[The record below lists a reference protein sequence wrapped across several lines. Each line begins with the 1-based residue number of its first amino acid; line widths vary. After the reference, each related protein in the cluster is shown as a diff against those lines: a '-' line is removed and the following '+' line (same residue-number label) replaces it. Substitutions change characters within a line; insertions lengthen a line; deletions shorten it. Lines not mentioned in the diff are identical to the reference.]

1 MTVTDGTYTPLFV
14 PNWTEKIS
22 LQMVP
27 RVFHVTLKVD
37 SLKADSLEI
46 YLAVGR
52 GVNQWSLLGEKK
64 VIIKNGEYSFGWNTS
79 IVSFDSMDVVTF
91 VFQFRTS
98 QSSETYGVVKVEE
111 STTGVVNQQVIP
123 KNFTLS
129 QNYPNPFNPT
139 TKIQFSLTSRS
150 NVKLVVL
157 NLIGQEVKTL
167 VNEEKGQGNYEVSFD
182 ASKFS
187 SGHGAATYSLL
198 DAAFELA
205 VNSHGTVAVAL
216 SVNVNYL
223 NAALPGETLQAE
235 ARETNLSRKISAC
248 EIRITGQDARLV
260 ATAQALAYRKKDS
273 LPFL

>member
-1 MTVTDGTYTPLFV
+1 MKNLMMIFLTVFFSAEALFAQQELIGKDWSHYVAFGQDQGTFYSASASSVIFVNKGMTVTDGTYTPLFV

-187 SGHGAATYSLL
+187 SGVYFYRLTAGSFT
-198 DAAFELA
+198 
-205 VNSHGTVAVAL
+205 
-216 SVNVNYL
+216 
-223 NAALPGETLQAE
+223 ET
-235 ARETNLSRKISAC
+235 RKMIL
-248 EIRITGQDARLV
+248 I
-260 ATAQALAYRKKDS
+260 K
-273 LPFL
+273 